1 MLESLLNRGSMPV
14 LQQVMSFT
22 ESRHKVL
29 ANNISNFDTVGYK
42 MKDLPEREFMDALSK
57 AVKTR
62 DGRGVG
68 APLNMPS
75 TRNLRWDSR
84 NRLMVE
90 PMEIEQNNIL
100 FHDRNNRF
108 VEKQMSDMA
117 KNALRHNMAS
127 ELLKQQYNLL
137 RTAIR
142 GKF

>member
-1 MLESLLNRGSMPV
+1 
-14 LQQVMSFT
+14 
-22 ESRHKVL
+22 
-29 ANNISNFDTVGYK
+29 
-42 MKDLPEREFMDALSK
+42 MDALEK
-57 AVKTR
+57 AVNTR
-62 DGRGVG
+62 DARGVG
-68 APLNMPS
+68 AQLNMIS
-75 TRNLRWDSR
+75 TRHLRWDSR
-84 NRLMVE
+84 NRLQSQ